1 MAMNTYP
8 IISAFSDRTMAENAI
23 EALNNAGF
31 TNDQISYS
39 GHATGRSGFM
49 AGLKSLFTGED
60 ETRTNVVNDLTNLG
74 VPQDQAGYYADEHA
88 AGHPVVAVRANGREQ
103 EALSI
108 LRSAGGYNYNTTGTG
123 MSGANTNTAYAQNAD
138 YTDQNTASP
147 QNAGYT
153 DQNTASPQNA
163 GYTDQNTAYPQN
175 AGYTDQNAT
184 DYANRSASTDQTN
197 YNNTDTPETR
207 SVRTREEQLQAD
219 KQTVQSGEVRLHKDI
234 KEEQKSIN
242 VPVTHEEVYIERHP
256 VDNRVSDT
264 PIEEEETIRVPVSAE
279 QVNVTK
285 TPVETGEVTIGKRAV
300 TENQQYTDTVRR
312 EEPRLE
318 KDNDVP
324 MQDRLTNQD
333 NPRQ

>member
-1 MAMNTYP
+1 MAMNTRVL
-8 IISAFSDRTMAENAI
+8 ISAFSDRTMAENAI

-31 TNDQISYS
+31 NNDQISYS
-39 GHATGRSGFM
+39 GRASGGSGFM

-60 ETRTNVVNDLTNLG
+60 ESKTNVMNDLTNLG

-123 MSGANTNTAYAQNAD
+123 MSGADTNTAYAQNAG

-163 GYTDQNTAYPQN
+163 GYTDQNAADYADRST
-175 AGYTDQNAT
+175 YTDQA
-184 DYANRSASTDQTN
+184 N

-300 TENQQYTDTVRR
+300 TENQQYTDSVRR

-333 NPRQ
+333 NTRQ